1 MACRRL
7 SASLPIAAACYIS
20 FIMFSSSTFG
30 CFAAN
35 APGRFSNPVI
45 VILLVLQCGQQ
56 SNHRC
61 IYYVVFSCCA
71 CHRHLKNLYRKV
83 GELETGLVKLL
94 SGSLITPAAAA
105 ALISS
110 LNKIA
115 ASGVVKSLSSGGG
128 GASVGGASD
137 NKLIETIQKAAL
149 AAAAASSNGGAQ
161 PFAGMHMRLLASSI
175 GSKKLMG
182 RGSTCSSTTGQL
194 SSHSVMDSTMSDG
207 SSSAGCVTGGGANLQ
222 QSIAG
227 ANKVRVQRKVPH
239 CV

>member
-1 MACRRL
+1 
-7 SASLPIAAACYIS
+7 
-20 FIMFSSSTFG
+20 MFSSSVFG

-45 VILLVLQCGQQ
+45 VILLVLQYGSQQ

-71 CHRHLKNLYRKV
+71 CHRHLKYLYRKV

-115 ASGVVKSLSSGGG
+115 ASGVVKSLSSGGR
-128 GASVGGASD
+128 GASVGGALD

-161 PFAGMHMRLLASSI
+161 PFAGMHMQLLTSSI

-194 SSHSVMDSTMSDG
+194 SSHIGMGSTKSNG